1 MDEVLETREQVI
13 KAAIDLFSTK
23 GFNGTS
29 IRAIANAMGMSISN
43 IYHYFVSKEGLMLAI
58 LEQSSKRL
66 LETLHQ
72 ISEKDMDPLDRLKLL
87 IESHVRLS
95 EVFRK
100 ESKIFFIDEDHLSPE
115 GNEKNRQNQREI
127 LNIYLKELQALK
139 ELGYLSSRNLMIL
152 AFNILGV
159 INWQLKWY
167 RPEGP
172 LSMDEVSK
180 EIVSF
185 VMHGLMDPSSRTK
198 TIFSPSIQTPGKKQ
212 SPSLEAKD
220 GDSLKIDSN

>member
-1 MDEVLETREQVI
+1 MDEVLETKDQVI

-43 IYHYFVSKEGLMLAI
+43 IYHYFVNKEGLMLAI

-66 LETLHQ
+66 LETLQ
-72 ISEKDMDPLDRLKLL
+72 QVSEKEMDPLDRLKLL

-95 EVFRK
+95 DVFRK

-115 GNEKNRQNQREI
+115 GNENNRQNQREI

-139 ELGYLSSRNLMIL
+139 ELGYLSSRNLMVL

-198 TIFSPSIQTPGKKQ
+198 TIFSPSIQTPEKKQ

-220 GDSLKIDSN
+220 GDSLKTDSN

>member
-29 IRAIANAMGMSISN
+29 IRAIANATGMSISN
-43 IYHYFVSKEGLMLAI
+43 IYHYFVNKEGLMLAI

-66 LETLHQ
+66 SDHLRQ
-72 ISEKDMDPLDRLKLL
+72 ISEKEMEPLDRFRLL
-87 IESHVRLS
+87 IESHVRVA

-115 GNEKNRQNQREI
+115 GNEKNRQTQREI
-127 LNIYLKELQALK
+127 LNIYLKELQTLK
-139 ELGYLSSRNLMIL
+139 ELGYFSSRNLMVL

-167 RPEGP
+167 RPDGA
-172 LSMDEVSK
+172 LTMDDVCK

-185 VMHGLMDPSSRTK
+185 VMYGLLGESAEGQTFR
-198 TIFSPSIQTPGKKQ
+198 SPNAPRIAEDRK
-212 SPSLEAKD
+212 
-220 GDSLKIDSN
+220 

>member
-1 MDEVLETREQVI
+1 MDKVLETREQVI

-23 GFNGTS
+23 GFSGTS
-29 IRAIANAMGMSISN
+29 IRAIAYAMGMSISN
-43 IYHYFVSKEGLMLAI
+43 IYHYFVNKEGLMLAI

-66 LETLHQ
+66 LDHLRQ
-72 ISEKDMDPLDRLKLL
+72 ISEKEMEPLDRFRLL

-100 ESKIFFIDEDHLSPE
+100 ESKIFFIDEDHLSLE
-115 GNEKNRQNQREI
+115 GKEKNLKNQREI
-127 LNIYLKELQALK
+127 LNIYLKELQTLK
-139 ELGYLSSRNLMIL
+139 KLGYLSSQNLTVL

-167 RPEGP
+167 RPGGA

-185 VMHGLMDPSSRTK
+185 VINGLLGPFPRTGTFSSTEA
-198 TIFSPSIQTPGKKQ
+198 QTPGRK
-212 SPSLEAKD
+212 
-220 GDSLKIDSN
+220 

>member
-1 MDEVLETREQVI
+1 MEEVLDTKAQVI
-13 KAAIDLFSTK
+13 KAAVDLFSTK

-43 IYHYFVSKEGLMLAI
+43 IYHYFGNKEGLMLAI

-66 LETLHQ
+66 LETLRQ
-72 ISEKDMDPLDRLKLL
+72 VAKKDMDPLDRLKLL

-100 ESKIFFIDEDHLSPE
+100 ESKIFFIDENHLSPE
-115 GNEKNRQNQREI
+115 GNENNRQNQREI
-127 LNIYLKELQALK
+127 LNIYLKELQTLK
-139 ELGYLSSRNLMIL
+139 ELGYLESQNLMVL

-159 INWQLKWY
+159 INWQLKWH

-172 LSMDEVSK
+172 LSMDEVSR

-185 VMHGLMDPSSRTK
+185 VMHGLLGTSSKTE
-198 TIFSPSIQTPGKKQ
+198 TIFS
-212 SPSLEAKD
+212 SPVHASR
-220 GDSLKIDSN
+220 

>member
-1 MDEVLETREQVI
+1 MDEILDTRQQVI

-43 IYHYFVSKEGLMLAI
+43 IYHYFVNKEGLMLAI
-58 LEQSSKRL
+58 LEQSSRRL
-66 LETLHQ
+66 LENLRQ
-72 ISEKDMDPLDRLKLL
+72 VSEKEMDPLHRFKLL
-87 IESHVRLS
+87 IDTHVRLS
-95 EVFRK
+95 EVFSK

-127 LNIYLKELQALK
+127 LNIYLKELQTLR
-139 ELGYLSSRNLMIL
+139 ELGYLGSRNLPVL

-185 VMHGLMDPSSRTK
+185 VMNGLLGPSTQIETFYSK
-198 TIFSPSIQTPGKKQ
+198 NAQLPEKK
-212 SPSLEAKD
+212 
-220 GDSLKIDSN
+220 

>member
-1 MDEVLETREQVI
+1 MGEVLETREQVI

-29 IRAIANAMGMSISN
+29 IRAIASATGMSISN
-43 IYHYFVSKEGLMLAI
+43 IYHYFVNKEGLMLAI

-66 LETLHQ
+66 LETLCQ
-72 ISEKDMDPLDRLKLL
+72 VSEKKMDPLDRLKLL

-127 LNIYLKELQALK
+127 LNIYLKELQTLK
-139 ELGYLSSRNLMIL
+139 ELGYLRSPNIPVL

-167 RPEGP
+167 RPGGA

-185 VMHGLMDPSSRTK
+185 VMNGLLGSSPNKETH
-198 TIFSPSIQTPGKKQ
+198 T
-212 SPSLEAKD
+212 L
-220 GDSLKIDSN
+220 